1 MGKRP
6 IKYKK
11 HPIKGCYKMNKKDKL
26 RAEIIVEPEGLWLRK
41 RLCIGSSMIY
51 EEASR
56 ISGMNYQSLVDSTI
70 RSRKTRDILR
80 QAAHNLIVRSK
91 KYAR

>member
-56 ISGMNYQSLVDSTI
+56 ISGMNYQSLRKKFIKGVDF
-70 RSRKTRDILR
+70 
-80 QAAHNLIVRSK
+80 SK
-91 KYAR
+91 MIAYHYTCKVD